1 MAWKDS
7 DGNEVHTLTTRDDG
21 PTVHATYN
29 AEDGTWPVAIETP
42 DDSDMHETMNVSM
55 NDADAAGWK

>member
-42 DDSDMHETMNVSM
+42 DDSDMH
-55 NDADAAGWK
+55 DADAAGWK